1 MNFSAHLLQTVQPQ
15 WTTMLAHPFLHQT
28 AAGTL
33 APGRFE
39 AWLRQDY
46 VFVRKEI
53 GVIGSLIAKAPL
65 EHHRLIG
72 NFIPALYTEL
82 DMFEAEAQ
90 DFGISLDDI
99 ELAPVSHAYI
109 MFLMATAHTRSFA
122 ESFTVLYGVEKA
134 YFDSW
139 TQVKQQQTQ
148 SSPYQRFIDHWSGD
162 AFAGAMQEVEHA
174 LNTLTEACGNAERT
188 RMEELFRLTLRYE
201 YLFWDMA
208 LTGGDWPV

>member
-1 MNFSAHLLQTVQPQ
+1 MNFSADLLQSVQPQ
-15 WTTMLAHPFLHQT
+15 WTTMLAHPFLQQT

-46 VFVRKEI
+46 VFVREEI
-53 GVIGSLIAKAPL
+53 GVIGGMLAKAPL
-65 EHHRLIG
+65 EHHRLVG

-90 DFGISLDDI
+90 NCGISLDGI
-99 ELAPVSHAYI
+99 EPAPVCHAYS
-109 MFLMATAHTRSFA
+109 MFLLATAHTGSFA
-122 ESFTVLYGVEKA
+122 ESFAVLYGVEKA

-139 TQVKQQQTQ
+139 TRVKQQQIQ
-148 SSPYQRFIDHWSGD
+148 PSPYQRFIDHWSGD
-162 AFAGAMQEVEHA
+162 AFAEAMQEVAQA
-174 LNTLTEACGNAERT
+174 LDTLAQACGNAERT
-188 RMEELFRLTLRYE
+188 RMQELFRLTMRYE

-208 LTGGDWPV
+208 LTGGTWPV